1 MRALR
6 PRLAPATLARP
17 KLAQPKASPTSR
29 GSVLMILAAR
39 RTGARLRSARRARA
53 NAPRAPAQ
61 DRAKNGRHRVRGAVT
76 RASAVTS
83 RYPSPTAIVI
93 ADRTRTARIRR
104 TRIAR
109 IRRTRIAR
117 IRRTRTARIRR
128 TRTARIR
135 RTRTA
140 RIRRTRTA
148 RIRRTRIAPL
158 PHTRTRPLDLR
169 AHPEAEAEA
178 EAPVTGEAGRLTNG
192 KVASS
197 RL

>member
-6 PRLAPATLARP
+6 PRLAPARLARP

-29 GSVLMILAAR
+29 GSGLMILAAR
-39 RTGARLRSARRARA
+39 RMGARLRSARRARA

-109 IRRTRIAR
+109 IRRTR
-117 IRRTRTARIRR
+117 TARIRR
-128 TRTARIR
+128 
-135 RTRTA
+135 
-140 RIRRTRTA
+140 
-148 RIRRTRIAPL
+148 
-158 PHTRTRPLDLR
+158 TRTRPLDLR
-169 AHPEAEAEA
+169 AHQEAEAEA
-178 EAPVTGEAGRLTNG
+178 EAPVTGEAAHLTNG
-192 KVASS
+192 KVASR

>member
-6 PRLAPATLARP
+6 PRLAPARLARP

-93 ADRTRTARIRR
+93 ADRTRIARIRR

-128 TRTARIR
+128 TRIV
-135 RTRTA
+135 
-140 RIRRTRTA
+140 
-148 RIRRTRIAPL
+148 PL

-192 KVASS
+192 KVASR